1 MQPFALEPNPDTN
14 EKAHVFISRGLR
26 WKRLRAITTPTF
38 SANSLRALTGTLHE
52 CSDTLMR
59 RLDKLSASDKPFDI
73 YPLVIICA
81 CRKVCLR
88 LYQEFALDTIAKVA
102 FGETESMQNNAN
114 NPYIEH
120 CRKVFK
126 PPESRLQYALVMMAG
141 EESESLTRV

>member
-1 MQPFALEPNPDTN
+1 VQPFPLEPNSDTS

-59 RLDKLSASDKPFDI
+59 RLNKLSASDQPFDI
-73 YPLVIICA
+73 YPLVIICE
-81 CRKVCLR
+81 CRKACFR

-102 FGETESMQNNAN
+102 FGETESMQNHAN

-126 PPESRLQYALVMMAG
+126 APESKLVYALVMMAG
-141 EESESLTRV
+141 EWRE